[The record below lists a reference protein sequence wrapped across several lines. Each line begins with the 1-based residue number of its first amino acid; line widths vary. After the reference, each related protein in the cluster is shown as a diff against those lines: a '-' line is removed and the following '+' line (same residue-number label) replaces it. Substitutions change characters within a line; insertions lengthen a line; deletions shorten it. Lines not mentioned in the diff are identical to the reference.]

1 MAENVYWLGRYL
13 ERAEDLARA
22 LLAYEEIRLDIP
34 GQKAPG
40 WQRLAALAGTGP
52 ETAAEL
58 DAEGFVARVILDRA
72 NPSSLL
78 GALHAARENLRKART
93 ILPSE
98 CWHTLN
104 PLYLAIGGLD
114 VAVRPAELSAHLERV
129 VARSRELAG
138 HVSGSML
145 RDDGYR
151 FLRLGM
157 HLERADMMLRVAT
170 IVAAT
175 LIPAD
180 HEVPFADVRAMG
192 LLKSVGAFGT
202 YRHRYQARADF
213 KNTLNLLLYE
223 PGFPRSFVHALLEMG
238 RDLDDLPESGATLT
252 ALQACWPTETVDS
265 RPALDAFARTA
276 LERLAALGD
285 ALAASYFS
293 EKTLLDGQGA
303 APPRVPRRPGGT
315 TAQRQELKE
324 EQAART

>member
-1 MAENVYWLGRYL
+1 MAENIYWLGRYL

-22 LLAYEEIRLDIP
+22 ILAYEEIRLDIP
-34 GQKAPG
+34 GQKAQG

-52 ETAAEL
+52 DPAVALE
-58 DAEGFVARVILDRA
+58 AEGFVARVILDRA

-104 PLYLAIGGLD
+104 PLYLAIGALD
-114 VAVRPAELSAHLERV
+114 VAVRPADLSAHLERV
-129 VARSRELAG
+129 VALSRELAG

-151 FLRLGM
+151 FLRLGV

-170 IVAAT
+170 IVVAT
-175 LIPAD
+175 LMPAD

-202 YRHRYQARADF
+202 YRHRYQASADF

-238 RDLDDLPESGATLT
+238 RDLDDLPESGAALT

-265 RPALDAFARTA
+265 RPALESFASNA

-285 ALAASYFS
+285 ALAASYF
-293 EKTLLDGQGA
+293 ENTLLDGQGA
-303 APPRVPRRPGGT
+303 APPRVARRPGGT
-315 TAQRQELKE
+315 TAEREGLFI

>member
-22 LLAYEEIRLDIP
+22 ILAYEEIRLDIP

-40 WQRLAALAGTGP
+40 WQRLAALAGEGAA
-52 ETAAEL
+52 TAGEL
-58 DAEGFVARVILDRA
+58 DAEAFVARVILDRG

-78 GALHAARENLRKART
+78 GALHAARENLRMART
-93 ILPSE
+93 ILPAE
-98 CWHTLN
+98 CWHALN
-104 PLYLAIGGLD
+104 PLYLAIGALD
-114 VAVRPAELSAHLERV
+114 ENVAPADLSAHLDRV

-151 FLRLGM
+151 FLRLGV

-180 HEVPFADVRAMG
+180 HDVPFADVRAVG

-202 YRHRYQARADF
+202 YRHRYQASADF
-213 KNTLNLLLYE
+213 KHTLDLLLYE
-223 PGFPRSFVHALLEMG
+223 LSFPRSFVHALLEIG
-238 RDLDDLPESGATLT
+238 RDLDDLPESGAALT

-265 RPALDAFARTA
+265 RPALDVFASDA
-276 LERLAALGD
+276 LVRLAAFGD
-285 ALAASYFS
+285 VLASSYFS
-293 EKTLLDGQGA
+293 EKRVPDGQDA
-303 APPRVPRRPGGT
+303 APPRVSRRPAGA
-315 TAQRQELKE
+315 TAERRELDH
-324 EQAART
+324 A

>member
-1 MAENVYWLGRYL
+1 MAANVYWLGRYL

-22 LLAYEEIRLDIP
+22 ILAYEEIRLDIP

-40 WQRLAALAGTGP
+40 WQRLASLAGTGA

-58 DAEGFVARVILDRA
+58 DAEGFVARVILDRT

-104 PLYLAIGGLD
+104 PLYLAVGALD
-114 VAVRPAELSAHLERV
+114 AAAPPAELSAHLERV

-145 RDDGYR
+145 RDECYK
-151 FLRLGM
+151 FLCLGM

-175 LIPAD
+175 FIPSDREA
-180 HEVPFADVRAMG
+180 PFADVRAMG
-192 LLKSVGAFGT
+192 LLKAVGAFGT
-202 YRHRYQARADF
+202 YRHRYQASDDF

-223 PGFPRSFVHALLEMG
+223 PGFPRSFVHALLEIG
-238 RDLDDLPESGATLT
+238 RDLDDLPESGAALT

-265 RPALDAFARTA
+265 RPALDAFVSTA
-276 LERLAALGD
+276 LQRLAALGD
-285 ALAASYFS
+285 VLAARYFS
-293 EKTLLDGQGA
+293 DRPLPDGQGA
-303 APPRVPRRPGGT
+303 APPRVPRLSGGT
-315 TAQRQELKE
+315 TAERQELK
-324 EQAART
+324 QAAHT